1 MAEATTAGTTTEQDV
16 LDDLR
21 TVIADAEAL
30 LRGSTTDSSDGAGAA
45 RARLT
50 ERLEA
55 ARARLVDAE
64 RRLSENAR
72 AAAKATDDWVHE
84 NPWQA
89 VGIGVG
95 VGLVVGLLVSR
106 R

>member
-1 MAEATTAGTTTEQDV
+1 MAEATTTSTAEQEV

-21 TVIADAEAL
+21 TVISDAESL
-30 LRGSTTDSSDGAGAA
+30 LRGTSGEVSEGAA
-45 RARLT
+45 AARSRLS
-50 ERLEA
+50 ERLDA
-55 ARARLVDAE
+55 ARVRLAEAE
-64 RRLSENAR
+64 RRVSENAR